1 MVFSDL
7 KATFTEHMVSTS
19 TAWMR
24 RRPSFREAGG
34 TAVTV
39 QTEVEGRTVIGVAP
53 APEDLVV
60 SKIAR
65 LDERDKQFVGAIHET
80 HPLDL
85 ELIERRI
92 RETDLDPAIAERAV
106 AYIRSLK
113 SKS

>member
-34 TAVTV
+34 TAPLQ

-53 APEDLVV
+53 APEDIVV

-65 LDERDKQFVGAIHET
+65 LDETDKRFVGAIHET

-92 RETDLDPAIAERAV
+92 RETDLDPVIAERAV